1 MHSFGGRSVRL
12 LAALALTLP
21 LAVAGPAPTP
31 AAAADM
37 LATTGYWMATAD
49 GGVYSFGQAAHLGS
63 MAGTRLVQPIVAV
76 AATPSG
82 NGYWLASADGGLFN
96 YGDAPFHGAM
106 GGRPLNQ
113 PIVGMA
119 TAPNGGYWLTARD
132 GGLFAFGGAGFTGS
146 MGGKPLNAPIVGVA
160 AANNSAYWLVAS
172 DGGMFAF
179 GGAPFK
185 GSMGG
190 KPLNQP
196 IVGMAA
202 TPDRGGYW
210 LVARDGGIFAFGN
223 AAFKGSMGGTP
234 LNQPI
239 VGMTA
244 SPTGQGYSLV
254 AADGGIFSFGD
265 AAYFGST
272 GGQALRS
279 PVVGMAAQITMRPPP
294 ANVLLA
300 AGDVAGCDSTGDS
313 QTAALLDSRP
323 GTVLPLGD
331 LAYESGT
338 LAEFQNCYDPTW
350 GRHRGRSRPV
360 PGNHEYVSGAAG
372 YFDYFG
378 PAAGERGKGYYSYDT
393 GGWHI
398 VALNSEDCVDSN
410 GCSAQASWLAA
421 DLSAHKVACTVAY
434 WHKPRYSSNRDE
446 PLMAPLWN
454 AAAAGGVDVVLAGHD
469 HVYERLAPIDDMRT
483 FIVGTGG
490 RSHHAMRPTARAES
504 QVRNDNTFGVLSLTL
519 RAGAYDWQFV
529 PAAGAS
535 FTDTGTDT
543 CRNA

>member
-1 MHSFGGRSVRL
+1 MRL
-12 LAALALTLP
+12 LGALGLTAP
-21 LAVAGPAPTP
+21 LAVVGLATNPAR
-31 AAAADM
+31 AAADVPTM
-37 LATTGYWMATAD
+37 TGYWMATTD
-49 GGVYSFGQAAHLGS
+49 GTVYAFGQAAHLGS
-63 MAGTRLVQPIVAV
+63 MAGTRLVQPIVGV
-76 AATPSG
+76 AATSSG

-146 MGGKPLNAPIVGVA
+146 MGGKPLNAPVVGMA
-160 AANNSAYWLVAS
+160 AAGSGAYWLVAS

-190 KPLNQP
+190 TPLNQP

-210 LVARDGGIFAFGN
+210 LVARDGGVFAFGN
-223 AAFKGSMGGTP
+223 APFKGSTGGTP

-244 SPTGQGYSLV
+244 SPTGQGYTLV
-254 AADGGIFSFGD
+254 AADGGVFSYGD
-265 AAYFGST
+265 AAFFGST
-272 GGQALRS
+272 GGQALRA

-300 AGDVAGCDSTGDS
+300 AGDIAGCDTTGDS
-313 QTAALLDSRP
+313 ATAALLDSRP

-331 LAYESGT
+331 LAYPNGT
-338 LAEFQNCYDPTW
+338 LAEFQSCYDPTW
-350 GRHRGRSRPV
+350 GRHRGRSRPA
-360 PGNHEYVSGAAG
+360 PGNHEYATSGAPG

-378 PAAGERGKGYYSYDT
+378 PAAGDRDKGYYSFDT
-393 GGWHI
+393 GGWHV
-398 VALNSEDCVDSN
+398 VALNSEDCVDGN
-410 GCSAQASWLAA
+410 GCSAQASWLAS
-421 DLSAHKVACTVAY
+421 DLAAHPTACTAAY
-434 WHKPRYSSNRDE
+434 WHRPRFGSNADE
-446 PLMAPLWN
+446 AAVAPLWN
-454 AAAAGGVDVVLAGHD
+454 AAAAGGVDVVLAAHH
-469 HVYERLAPIDDMRT
+469 HVYERLAPINDMRS

-490 RSHHAMRPTARAES
+490 RSHHAMRPAARAES
-504 QVRNDNTFGVLSLTL
+504 QVRNDNTFGILSLTL
-519 RAGAYDWQFV
+519 RDGAYEWQFV
-529 PAAGAS
+529 PVAGAS
-535 FTDTGTDT
+535 FTDQGTDT
-543 CRNA
+543 CRNS